1 MIISALKSNNPSD
14 QRSPIH
20 KDTIKTLLDLDIEI
34 RFEERIGKGIN
45 INDKN
50 EYFINK
56 KKTAITSEDIEA
68 VILKN
73 IGNDSIISL
82 YGSEESSWEATVY
95 VIDIAKQNNFKI
107 SLNGNR
113 K

>member
-1 MIISALKSNNPSD
+1 MIKMNTSLT
-14 QRSPIH
+14 R
-20 KDTIKTLLDLDIEI
+20 
-34 RFEERIGKGIN
+34 
-45 INDKN
+45 
-50 EYFINK
+50 

-68 VILKN
+68 AILKN
-73 IGNDSIISL
+73 IGIDSIILL
-82 YGSEESSWEATVY
+82 YGSKESSWEATVY